1 MDARGI
7 AGHGKVPL
15 GAFRKIS
22 GDQIVGAPAAANVQL
37 GGGGTYHITIG
48 IKRAQEARFIEVS
61 IRLKSSQRV
70 FLYKK

>member
-7 AGHGKVPL
+7 AGHGKPPL
-15 GAFRKIS
+15 GAFRIS
-22 GDQIVGAPAAANVQL
+22 GDQIVGAPAAANVHL

-61 IRLKSSQRV
+61 IRLKSSQRI